1 MSYVLDAS
9 AILALAFNEPG
20 AERVAAVLP
29 QAVVSSVNLSE
40 AAAKLIEKGAAPDA
54 ARLVLEAMRLEIIP
68 LDWNLGWEAAL
79 LRQSTKA
86 MGLSLGD
93 RVCLALAARRNC
105 VALTADRTWSGVSSG
120 PKIEVIR

>member
-1 MSYVLDAS
+1 MSYVVDAS

-20 AERVAAVLP
+20 ASRVAAVLP
-29 QAVVSSVNLSE
+29 EATVSSVNLSE
-40 AAAKLIEKGAAPDA
+40 AAAKLIEKGAAPEA
-54 ARLVLEAMRLEIIP
+54 ARLVLGAMRLDIVP

-93 RVCLALAARRNC
+93 RVCLALAVRRNC
-105 VALTADRTWSGVSSG
+105 VALTADRIWLGMASG